1 MKEAGRLRPV
11 TYFALRVA
19 AFLARLR
26 PSSTATALAA
36 AAVLAMSAHA
46 AQAEVIV
53 VSSSAPQLK
62 SGQILSNAA
71 RIAIPGGASI
81 VVVLPSGA
89 TRTINGPFEGKAS
102 ELTRG
107 VRTDTALFNAVK
119 KYVRTGG
126 ADKGTVGAMRSA
138 VPRSAAARIE
148 RFSWREIPVNARG
161 DICVEKGAQLSLIRP
176 RAGKA
181 QSVTVV
187 NLNSNNRAKAH
198 FAASETS
205 TAWPSDLA
213 PENGSF
219 AFLSSQRSMRQIRLR
234 LITPLPTPSETL
246 RVLHGQ
252 RCQLQFQAYLASI
265 MKVANR

>member
-1 MKEAGRLRPV
+1 MRDAGRLRPI
-11 TYFALRVA
+11 TGIASGVA
-19 AFLARLR
+19 TLLAGLR

-36 AAVLAMSAHA
+36 AAFVAMGAHA

-53 VSSSAPQLK
+53 VGSSAPQLK
-62 SGQILSNAA
+62 SGQILSNTA
-71 RIAIPGGASI
+71 RISIPGGASI

-107 VRTDTALFNAVK
+107 VRTDTALFDAVK

-126 ADKGTVGAMRSA
+126 SDKGMVGAMRSA
-138 VPRSAAARIE
+138 APQAASAHLE
-148 RFSWREIPVNARG
+148 RFSWREIPVNAQG
-161 DICVEKGAQLSLIRP
+161 DICVEKGAQLTLIRS

-187 NLNSNNRAKAH
+187 NMNSNNRAKVY
-198 FAASETS
+198 FAATATS
-205 TAWPSDLA
+205 VPWPSELA
-213 PENGSF
+213 PESGSF
-219 AFLSSQRSMRQIRLR
+219 AFLSAQRSMRQIRLR
-234 LITPLPTPSETL
+234 LITPLPTPAETL

-252 RCQLQFQAYLASI
+252 RCRLQFQAYLASI
-265 MKVANR
+265 MKVANQ